1 MVYYGKG
8 FSWTEVYHMPIWL
21 RKFYL
26 KKMQEAQEQRSQSV
40 KEAQES
46 SSTAKR
52 RVRK

>member
-26 KKMQEAQEQRSQSV
+26 KKMQEAVNEQKKQSEKV
-40 KEAQES
+40 KES
-46 SSTAKR
+46 NSTKR
-52 RVRK
+52 LVRK